1 MKRYRVQALCLL
13 LAAALALTGCAA
25 RRGGEDTGRLQVV
38 CTLFPYYDFV
48 RAIGGDRVEP
58 YLLVTA
64 GREAH
69 SFEPTPLDVIRI
81 SQADVFIC
89 NGGES
94 ETWVDDI
101 LDAAGESIGSV
112 VHMMD
117 HAHVLGEEFS
127 EGMQG
132 GHDHDEHA
140 HDEHDGHDHD
150 GHEEEIEYDEHIW
163 TSPRIAMDLCR
174 VIADTLAQADPAH
187 AQEYQDRL
195 AAYLRE
201 LTDLDRAFRDT
212 VEAGQRHLLVFGDR
226 FPLLY
231 FCREYGLDYRA
242 AFHGCSGDTEP
253 SLSDKKGR
261 EIQVLEIGDLTTL
274 ADYFVIATGSSNTQI
289 NALVDNVEKVLWE
302 EAQEEPLHREG
313 YRAGTWVLLDY
324 GCIAIHVFN
333 AEAREFYG
341 LERLWR
347 DGKPLDLTGV
357 VD

>member
-25 RRGGEDTGRLQVV
+25 RRGEEDTGKLQVV

-132 GHDHDEHA
+132 ADSHDHAHDHDHELHDHA
-140 HDEHDGHDHD
+140 EHDHD
-150 GHEEEIEYDEHIW
+150 DSDEIEYDEHIW
-163 TSPRIAMDLCR
+163 TSPKNAIRLCR
-174 VIADTLAQADPAH
+174 AVADALCAADAENANLYRANCEGYCAQLEALDAD
-187 AQEYQDRL
+187 
-195 AAYLRE
+195 LRA
-201 LTDLDRAFRDT
+201 LRANAVRDLLIFA
-212 VEAGQRHLLVFGDR
+212 DR
-226 FPLLY
+226 FPFLY
-231 FCREYGLDYRA
+231 FCEEYDLHYRA

-253 SLSDKKGR
+253 SLATLKYLIDKVND
-261 EIQVLEIGDLTTL
+261 EHIPVVYTIDL
-274 ADYFVIATGSSNTQI
+274 SSQ
-289 NALVDNVEKVLWE
+289 KV
-302 EAQEEPLHREG
+302 
-313 YRAGTWVLLDY
+313 
-324 GCIAIHVFN
+324 
-333 AEAREFYG
+333 AEAVSECTGARI
-341 LERLWR
+341 ERLWSMQTISR
-347 DGKPLDLTGV
+347 TDFDAGETYLTLMQRNYEALKGGLL
-357 VD
+357 

>member
-25 RRGGEDTGRLQVV
+25 RRGEEDTGKLQVV

-81 SQADVFIC
+81 SEADVFLC

-94 ETWVDDI
+94 EEWVEDN
-101 LDAAGESIGSV
+101 LSAAGENIGSV
-112 VHMMD
+112 VRMMD
-117 HAHVLGEEFS
+117 HVDALGEEFS

-132 GHDHDEHA
+132 GHDDHDG
-140 HDEHDGHDHD
+140 HDHDDHDGHDHDGHDHD
-150 GHEEEIEYDEHIW
+150 GHEEHIEYDEHIW

-195 AAYLRE
+195 TAYLRE

-253 SLSDKKGR
+253 SLATLKYLIDKVRAEQIPVVYTIELSSQKVASAIAETTGAR
-261 EIQVLEIGDLTTL
+261 ILTFHSCQTLTRQEFDRGETYLSLMWKNVDVL
-274 ADYFVIATGSSNTQI
+274 
-289 NALVDNVEKVLWE
+289 K
-302 EAQEEPLHREG
+302 EG
-313 YRAGTWVLLDY
+313 LS
-324 GCIAIHVFN
+324 
-333 AEAREFYG
+333 
-341 LERLWR
+341 
-347 DGKPLDLTGV
+347 
-357 VD
+357 